1 MGRPRSICVAL
12 GLFRPRDPKS
22 QPLERASAPE
32 KTMACAT
39 LLGMGKQPSTVEEAK
54 QNPMEMVNRGRRYDE
69 GFEL

>member
-1 MGRPRSICVAL
+1 MGRTRTLCVAL
-12 GLFRPRDPKS
+12 GLLSPRDPK
-22 QPLERASAPE
+22 QGTMERASAPKE
-32 KTMACAT
+32 TMACAT